1 MDKKTKIHLEEI
13 TPDNWRKIN
22 ALEVKEEQK
31 HFVASNVAIL
41 ARAFAYRKDNSK
53 VFAIYNN
60 INPIGLIMQRD
71 LKDENN
77 LICIL
82 DQFMIDKNFQGQRYG
97 KASMELW
104 LSMIKKENRYNAIGL
119 CYIENDNIAE
129 KLYKNLGFIRIPE
142 EDDEDELVMRYE
154 L

>member
-82 DQFMIDKNFQGQRYG
+82 DQFMIDKNYQGQGYG
-97 KASMELW
+97 KVAMELW
-104 LSMIKKENRYNAIGL
+104 LSMIRKKGQYSAIEL
-119 CYIENDNIAE
+119 CYIENDYIAE
-129 KLYKNLGFIRIPE
+129 KLYNSLGFRRKS
-142 EDDEDELVMRYE
+142 EDDDGHELVMRYE

>member
-1 MDKKTKIHLEEI
+1 MRYEKTKIHFEES

-82 DQFMIDKNFQGQRYG
+82 DQFMIDKNYQGQGYG
-97 KASMELW
+97 N
-104 LSMIKKENRYNAIGL
+104 LS
-119 CYIENDNIAE
+119 
-129 KLYKNLGFIRIPE
+129 FRIFF
-142 EDDEDELVMRYE
+142 
-154 L
+154 

>member
-1 MDKKTKIHLEEI
+1 
-13 TPDNWRKIN
+13 
-22 ALEVKEEQK
+22 
-31 HFVASNVAIL
+31 
-41 ARAFAYRKDNSK
+41 
-53 VFAIYNN
+53 
-60 INPIGLIMQRD
+60 
-71 LKDENN
+71 
-77 LICIL
+77 
-82 DQFMIDKNFQGQRYG
+82 MIDKNFQGQRYG